1 MRAESE
7 RTWNHLKKSSLTSRI
22 FFVILALSGIL
33 LGWGISLQA
42 MTTMLVGPFS
52 SEGLA
57 GWEDKPFHGKTDYAL
72 VTEGSKTVLKAH
84 SVKSAS
90 AKIYTIEADANKTPM
105 LRWSW
110 KVERTLA
117 REDVTR
123 KQGDDFAARVYVV
136 FPRTFFWQTQAINYV
151 WASKMP
157 KGSIASSPYTD
168 HNQLVAVETGDDQAG
183 QWLHEERNILDDYR
197 RIFHAEPPSVG
208 AIAVMTDTDD
218 TQDEVSAW
226 YGDITLER

>member
-1 MRAESE
+1 MTRN
-7 RTWNHLKKSSLTSRI
+7 RLQKNRI
-22 FFVILALSGIL
+22 PFRVLAMMTALSGTL
-33 LGWGISLQA
+33 LCFEMPLPA
-42 MTTMLVGPFS
+42 METALVGAFS

-57 GWEDKPFHGKTDYAL
+57 GWEDKFFRGVTEYSL
-72 VTEGSKTVLKAH
+72 VTESGRTVLKAH

-90 AKIYTIEADANKTPM
+90 AKIYKIDANAQETPM

-123 KQGDDFAARVYVV
+123 KPGDDFAARVYVV
-136 FPRTFFWQTQAINYV
+136 FPRLFLWQTRAINYV
-151 WASKMP
+151 WAAKMP
-157 KGSIASSPYTD
+157 KESIAPSPYTD
-168 HNQLVAVETGDDQAG
+168 HNQLLAVETGDGQAG
-183 QWLHEERNILDDYR
+183 QWKNEERNIYNDYR
-197 RIFHAEPPSVG
+197 RIFHEEPPAVG

-226 YGDITLER
+226 YGDITLGRE